1 MKHVICYISSATKNF
16 NDIEVEDLMDK
27 WQEQN
32 SKLDIKGILLYS
44 EGHFF
49 QVLEGEK
56 KSVLSLFQKIQQDA
70 RHTSVIQVLGK
81 DVNRGS
87 LDGYV
92 VEHLKGARYSKPEV
106 IGMYCGSVKGM
117 DPRIQ
122 EQIKVILKSFIDT
135 QVL

>member
-1 MKHVICYISSATKNF
+1 MKHVICYISTATKDF
-16 NDIEVEDLMDK
+16 NDKEVRDLM
-27 WQEQN
+27 QEWRDQN

-56 KSVLSLFQKIQQDA
+56 KDVLSLFQEIQQDT

-81 DVNRGS
+81 DVSKGS

-92 VEHLKGARYSKPEV
+92 VEHLKSARYSKPEV
-106 IGMYCGSVKGM
+106 IRMYCGSVKGM

-122 EQIKVILKSFIDT
+122 EQIKVILGSFIDT
-135 QVL
+135 QVM

>member
-1 MKHVICYISSATKNF
+1 MKHVICYISTATKHL
-16 NDIEVEDLMDK
+16 DDKEVEALMK
-27 WQEQN
+27 EWQEQN
-32 SKLDIKGILLYS
+32 SKQNIKGILLYS

-56 KSVLSLFQKIQQDA
+56 ESVLSLFQEIQQDS

-92 VEHLKGARYSKPEV
+92 VEHLKSARYSKPEV

-117 DPRIQ
+117 DPKIQ
-122 EQIKVILKSFIDT
+122 EQIKVILGSFIDT